1 MDYECIYSMIY
12 SILPVGNRKQPYFYQ
27 PIEQPMKKLML
38 LSQVLSRNE
47 TSSPVLNE
55 QLGNKI
61 LKQLKRILRPSLQS
75 ILPNFHVGNV

>member
-1 MDYECIYSMIY
+1 MDYECIY

-55 QLGNKI
+55 QLGNNI
-61 LKQLKRILRPSLQS
+61 LKPALKDAKTIPYKVSFQIS
-75 ILPNFHVGNV
+75 MSETCK

>member
-1 MDYECIYSMIY
+1 MKYIY

-27 PIEQPMKKLML
+27 PIEQPMKKPML

-47 TSSPVLNE
+47 TSSPVLKE

-61 LKQLKRILRPSLQS
+61 LKLALKGIKTIPYKVSVQIS
-75 ILPNFHVGNV
+75 MSEMCK